1 MRRLDSCGR
10 ACAQGKACR
19 IHQRGSRQLR
29 WLVSMC
35 RSSAFVALR
44 SIHFCLPLTAVLGSR
59 KILNCYTCSALSYYA
74 MVVCAIGLALG
85 DFSWQLWFLVW
96 SYSLRAVLQ
105 PPCCVCCMRHKL
117 RRQLNIKGTCLEDTW
132 IHCGTFRCAEHQP
145 PWAPARWLSH
155 RLSFCVQWRIRARWR
170 KRRGRC
176 SGARRFCRRSRSR
189 PPAAPRCRKACSRA
203 DAPGCVRLGAPAASP
218 TGHAT
223 CSLYL

>member
-1 MRRLDSCGR
+1 
-10 ACAQGKACR
+10 
-19 IHQRGSRQLR
+19 
-29 WLVSMC
+29 MC

-74 MVVCAIGLALG
+74 MVICTIGLALG

-132 IHCGTFRCAEHQP
+132 IHCGMFRCAEGTSPLAFSQTVVLRAVAHPCALAQEAREVQRRKAVLPAQP
-145 PWAPARWLSH
+145 VAPP
-155 RLSFCVQWRIRARWR
+155 
-170 KRRGRC
+170 
-176 SGARRFCRRSRSR
+176 SGAALQES
-189 PPAAPRCRKACSRA
+189 
-203 DAPGCVRLGAPAASP
+203 LLAS
-218 TGHAT
+218 
-223 CSLYL
+223 